1 MKKAFVVDLDND
13 LDNIDSGSQK
23 NKETLFN
30 YHTIQGNQNKIK
42 YDCNDN
48 QAIPNIPEVA
58 DKIRTLIQKSL
69 KNNEDIL
76 LKRNEIKE
84 AFFNPLQER
93 LSKTKI
99 FLSHSH
105 IDMKNDS
112 CLGVKTIKSYLESTN
127 YPNSVFI
134 DSLFWDY
141 KDDVL
146 KEMAKYSDVS
156 GIKDAFTLILRESLQ
171 DMIMKCPYFV
181 FIKSSNSISHQ
192 GNSHITYSA
201 WIYEELQI
209 AHSLSKDNLTFSM
222 ENFKIEHDV
231 SPLWKKFDSI
241 TLSDLSDQINLQGQA

>member
-1 MKKAFVVDLDND
+1 MKKAYIIDLEDKENRNT
-13 LDNIDSGSQK
+13 LTKYHVEKILK
-23 NKETLFN
+23 ENKKLKSL
-30 YHTIQGNQNKIK
+30 Y
-42 YDCNDN
+42 NDN
-48 QAIPNIPEVA
+48 QAISNIPIVA
-58 DKIRTLIQKSL
+58 DKIRNLIQKSL

-93 LSKTKI
+93 LSKTKV

-112 CLGVKTIKSYLESTN
+112 YLGVKTIKSYLESTN

-141 KDDVL
+141 KDDIL
-146 KEMAKYSDVS
+146 KEMEKYSDVS

-171 DMIMKCPYFV
+171 DMIAKCPYFV
-181 FIKSSNSISHQ
+181 FVKSSNSISHQ
-192 GNSHITYSA
+192 GNSRITYSA

-209 AHSLSKDNLTFSM
+209 AHSLSNGNLTFSM
-222 ENFKIEHDV
+222 ENFKIGHDA
-231 SPLWKKFDSI
+231 SLFLESFTHT
-241 TLSDLSDQINLQGQA
+241 TLDKLSNQINLQGQI